1 MNNPNQTLINISC
14 LAIIA
19 LSFTVVSERA
29 KYLDTLNNYEQQ
41 IQVLQDQITDNI
53 K

>member
-1 MNNPNQTLINISC
+1 MNNPTETLLNISC
-14 LAIIA
+14 LVIIA

-29 KYLDTLNNYEQQ
+29 KYLDTLNDYEQQ
-41 IQVLQDQITDNI
+41 IEILQDQITDNI